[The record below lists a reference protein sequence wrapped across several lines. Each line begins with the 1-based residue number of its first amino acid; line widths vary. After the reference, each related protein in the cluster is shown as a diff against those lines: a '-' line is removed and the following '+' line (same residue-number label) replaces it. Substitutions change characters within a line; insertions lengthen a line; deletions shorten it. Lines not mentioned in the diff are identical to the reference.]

1 MELKYCPDLIK
12 ETIKKRIGFLHYL
25 IPNFFFKRILI
36 IWGFIPSDHS
46 FDYKIY
52 LLVLV

>member
-25 IPNFFFKRILI
+25 IPNFFSKNTYN
-36 IWGFIPSDHS
+36 WGFIPSDHS
-46 FDYKIY
+46 FDYKI
-52 LLVLV
+52 LIKES